1 MSVSYTHLPAGEESY
16 AKWHAFGK
24 FMKEFTLIE
33 EKDYP
38 SLELWEKYLV
48 YATAMGI
55 SKEVLKQIK
64 IAYPQMYDSNYTG
77 MYLPY
82 SYLYFAHINGGMASI
97 ESTMGKISSS
107 MQSIQNSLSYTPNSG
122 EMCIRDSLKITL
134 SVE

>member
-1 MSVSYTHLPAGEESY
+1 MY
-16 AKWHAFGK
+16 KRQ
-24 FMKEFTLIE
+24 
-33 EKDYP
+33 
-38 SLELWEKYLV
+38 V

-122 EMCIRDSLKITL
+122 GHGGGFSIGGGGGGGGGGCGFQMCIRDSSNIMH
-134 SVE
+134 